1 MHVWFPRNPNKVRI
15 AAVLAFVAM
24 FACQGVMADTTAA
37 AWLKRMA
44 ESHRTLSY
52 QGVVRYQIED
62 TVSNFKISHI
72 VKGDSEYESLE
83 SLDDSEPGVVRH
95 GHDLNC
101 VHPGPELL
109 RLLSANS
116 TENSRLHS
124 YYSLEVGGSDRIA
137 GRDSVTIKVV
147 PKDVYRLGYR
157 LGIDKTSG
165 LLLKSEIHN
174 KQGKILEHF
183 QYVVLDMG
191 LEPENQPA
199 EGAPAIHDKMLDEP
213 AALRDHRWKTGW
225 LPQGFTPLSGYRDA
239 ESLSYTD
246 GLAVFSVFVE
256 AFAVG
261 SNIPPDSHLRR
272 GASVSYSTI
281 YPEQGRRVTV
291 VGEVPMLTARQVA
304 RSIEWSLP

>member
-1 MHVWFPRNPNKVRI
+1 MRVWFLRNPNKVRVG
-15 AAVLAFVAM
+15 ATLAFVAM
-24 FACQGVMADTTAA
+24 AVCQNAMADTTAA

-52 QGVVRYQIED
+52 QGVVRYQIEGS
-62 TVSNFKISHI
+62 TNNFKISHI

-83 SLDDSEPGVVRH
+83 SLDDSEPSVVRH

-116 TENSRLHS
+116 TGNSLLNSH
-124 YYSLEVGGSDRIA
+124 YSLAVAEPEVVA
-137 GRDSVTIKVV
+137 GRESVTINVR

-157 LGIDKTSG
+157 LGVDKASG
-165 LLLKSEIHN
+165 LLLKSEILN
-174 KQGKILEHF
+174 KQGKVLENF

-191 LEPENQPA
+191 VSAEMEVAAATPA
-199 EGAPAIHDKMLDEP
+199 AHDKVLEAP
-213 AALRDHRWKTGW
+213 SQLDHRWKVGW
-225 LPQGFTPLSGYRDA
+225 LPEGFTALSGYRDA

-256 AFAVG
+256 SFSADHNV
-261 SNIPPDSHLRR
+261 PPDSHLRR

-304 RSIEWSLP
+304 RSIEWALP

>member
-1 MHVWFPRNPNKVRI
+1 MHVWFPRNPNKVRVGAI
-15 AAVLAFVAM
+15 LAFAAM
-24 FACQGVMADTTAA
+24 AACHNVMADTPAA
-37 AWLKRMA
+37 DWLKRMA
-44 ESHRTLSY
+44 ESHRTLNY
-52 QGVVRYQIED
+52 QGVVRYQIEGS
-62 TVSNFKISHI
+62 TNNFKISHI

-83 SLDDSEPGVVRH
+83 SLDDAESSVVRH

-116 TENSRLHS
+116 TENSLLHS
-124 YYSLEVGGSDRIA
+124 YYSLAVAEPGRVA
-137 GRDSVTIKVV
+137 GRESVTIDVR

-157 LGIDKTSG
+157 LGIDEESG
-165 LLLKSEIHN
+165 LLLKSEILN
-174 KQGKILEHF
+174 KQGKVLESF
-183 QYVVLDMG
+183 QYLVLDMG
-191 LEPENQPA
+191 LSAESERAAVMPA
-199 EGAPAIHDKMLDEP
+199 AHDKVLE
-213 AALRDHRWKTGW
+213 ASSHLDHRWKVGW
-225 LPQGFTPLSGYRDA
+225 LPDGFTPLSGYRDA

-256 AFAVG
+256 SFAIDHSV
-261 SNIPPDSHLRR
+261 PPDSHMRR

-304 RSIEWSLP
+304 RSIKWALQ